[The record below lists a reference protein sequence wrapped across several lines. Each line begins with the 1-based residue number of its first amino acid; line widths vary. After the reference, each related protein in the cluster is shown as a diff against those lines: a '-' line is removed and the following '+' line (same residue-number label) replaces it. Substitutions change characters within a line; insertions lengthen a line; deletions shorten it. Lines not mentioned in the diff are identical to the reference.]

1 MLYVAKVFS
10 EWEIFLKCAQKS
22 LHNLIYVGWVDNWF
36 WVVRGAEQSA
46 RMRRSEVNS
55 AQEIGIWKQ
64 HISALPPVNTLTD
77 ATRQQRDRNRPQIPR
92 KRRRVLK
99 LWPWGWNLEILQTF
113 LIQLLNEPIS
123 VWAGCVLVWMLQGL
137 VTTFYMLYRCG
148 IQNLGSEVLFFFFFL
163 LAPLKST
170 RGRHRPR
177 LISMKLN
184 QTELLL
190 QPAATIQRS
199 TLIAPPNF
207 TLNWT
212 NCWFFLSLCGVFNRE
227 NSSERTFFFL
237 FFFSFTGDSSDPF
250 SPPHTGFQDETIWWV
265 SAITLEY
272 FASQI
277 STAFRVLGSLSGAAQ
292 GVVLQYKPRPSG
304 PTSSLKLTLVS
315 HTNKLH

>member
-1 MLYVAKVFS
+1 MLAELIIDS
-10 EWEIFLKCAQKS
+10 ELC
-22 LHNLIYVGWVDNWF
+22 G
-36 WVVRGAEQSA
+36 VRGAEQSA

-148 IQNLGSEVLFFFFFL
+148 IQNLGSEVLFFFFL

-212 NCWFFLSLCGVFNRE
+212 NCWFFLSLCGVFNRKLE
-227 NSSERTFFFL
+227 WEGFFISFFFL
-237 FFFSFTGDSSDPF
+237 LQTTP
-250 SPPHTGFQDETIWWV
+250 
-265 SAITLEY
+265 
-272 FASQI
+272 QI
-277 STAFRVLGSLSGAAQ
+277 CSRL
-292 GVVLQYKPRPSG
+292 
-304 PTSSLKLTLVS
+304 LTLVS
-315 HTNKLH
+315 RMRQYDECQRSRWSILQVKSAQLSACWARCLAPRKESCCSTNPDHLVRRAAWS

>member
-1 MLYVAKVFS
+1 MLAELIIDS
-10 EWEIFLKCAQKS
+10 ELCS
-22 LHNLIYVGWVDNWF
+22 
-36 WVVRGAEQSA
+36 VRGAEQSA

-77 ATRQQRDRNRPQIPR
+77 ATRRQRDRNRPQIPR

-212 NCWFFLSLCGVFNRE
+212 NWC
-227 NSSERTFFFL
+227 FFF
-237 FFFSFTGDSSDPF
+237 
-250 SPPHTGFQDETIWWV
+250 V
-265 SAITLEY
+265 SVWCL
-272 FASQI
+272 
-277 STAFRVLGSLSGAAQ
+277 
-292 GVVLQYKPRPSG
+292 
-304 PTSSLKLTLVS
+304 
-315 HTNKLH
+315 

>member
-1 MLYVAKVFS
+1 MSWV
-10 EWEIFLKCAQKS
+10 CARVNAS
-22 LHNLIYVGWVDNWF
+22 GISHNLLH
-36 WVVRGAEQSA
+36 VVSL
-46 RMRRSEVNS
+46 
-55 AQEIGIWKQ
+55 W
-64 HISALPPVNTLTD
+64 NTKFGEWS
-77 ATRQQRDRNRPQIPR
+77 P
-92 KRRRVLK
+92 
-99 LWPWGWNLEILQTF
+99 
-113 LIQLLNEPIS
+113 
-123 VWAGCVLVWMLQGL
+123 
-137 VTTFYMLYRCG
+137 
-148 IQNLGSEVLFFFFFL
+148 FFFFFL

-199 TLIAPPNF
+199 TLIAPPDF

-212 NCWFFLSLCGVFNRE
+212 NWCFFLSLCGVFNRE
-227 NSSERTFFFL
+227 NLSERAFLFL
-237 FFFSFTGDSSDPF
+237 FFFSFTGDSTDLF

-277 STAFRVLGSLSGAAQ
+277 STALRVLGSLSGAAR

-315 HTNKLH
+315 HTNKPHQELHVFVECKLFCFSRIIHVLSYGWY

>member
-1 MLYVAKVFS
+1 MLAELIIDS
-10 EWEIFLKCAQKS
+10 ELC
-22 LHNLIYVGWVDNWF
+22 G
-36 WVVRGAEQSA
+36 VRGAEQSA

-77 ATRQQRDRNRPQIPR
+77 ATRRQRDQNRPQIPR
-92 KRRRVLK
+92 KRCRVLK

-148 IQNLGSEVLFFFFFL
+148 IQNLGSEVLFFFFL

-207 TLNWT
+207 TLNWK
-212 NCWFFLSLCGVFNRE
+212 NVGFFCLCVVSLTE
-227 NSSERTFFFL
+227 NLSERAFLFL
-237 FFFSFTGDSSDPF
+237 FFFFYRRLLRSVLASSHWSPGWDNMMSVSDHAGVFCKSNQHSFPRVGLAVWRRARSRAAVQTP
-250 SPPHTGFQDETIWWV
+250 TIWSDEQPEANSGV
-265 SAITLEY
+265 PHK
-272 FASQI
+272 Q
-277 STAFRVLGSLSGAAQ
+277 TALGAACVCWMQ
-292 GVVLQYKPRPSG
+292 TVLF
-304 PTSSLKLTLVS
+304 
-315 HTNKLH
+315 